1 MESKKEISKYTL
13 TFSKQNKD
21 VQLIL
26 TEKQQ
31 QGYVLSDFICN
42 AIREYEKKQNG
53 SADND
58 NILNN
63 NNIKI
68 IEDLV
73 GKKINEVLGSMFIN
87 SLSNVIINQKPF
99 INTNNNIG
107 VEDNYNSEEEEEKL
121 KYNGLSKEQYELEN
135 SPIDNDLLLE
145 ED

>member
-53 SADND
+53 SANND

-68 IEDLV
+68 IENLV
-73 GKKINEVLGSMFIN
+73 AKKINEVLGSMFIN
-87 SLSNVIINQKPF
+87 SLSNVMINQKPF
-99 INTNNNIG
+99 INTNNIG